1 MRALQL
7 RPRAPPGAGRCVGR
21 GRGAGPAPAF
31 PPPAPPTPPP
41 LTSRVTATRATAP
54 DAAPAAPAPA
64 GAPRRGLTYTQ
75 HEGNSWE
82 ATFEPTGVCGWIVGW
97 RMGRGRGGQ
106 RLAPVPPPSVSS
118 SSLSQGTTILVD
130 PWLVGELTF
139 GDTPWLYKGSKKA
152 LPTPDLAAVCAR
164 AAAIL
169 ISQGLPDHA
178 HGPTL
183 AALPCKSKPVVCSA
197 AAEGVVRGAGFT
209 DVTVLRHGDT
219 ATLANG
225 ALTVTATQGALVGP
239 PWSERE
245 CGFVVEVKG
254 EGKES
259 PPIRLY
265 YEPHCDAPA
274 DTLAAIG
281 TVDVVVTPAASQR
294 LAGYPLVMGD
304 ENAVATARALNPAVV
319 VPLTNADFT
328 ATGPLAA
335 VIQQVGDEAGLQAK
349 LTAAGLRARVVG
361 AAAPGA
367 GRAIEL

>member
-1 MRALQL
+1 M
-7 RPRAPPGAGRCVGR
+7 
-21 GRGAGPAPAF
+21 
-31 PPPAPPTPPP
+31 
-41 LTSRVTATRATAP
+41 
-54 DAAPAAPAPA
+54 
-64 GAPRRGLTYTQ
+64 
-75 HEGNSWE
+75 
-82 ATFEPTGVCGWIVGW
+82 
-97 RMGRGRGGQ
+97 
-106 RLAPVPPPSVSS
+106 
-118 SSLSQGTTILVD
+118 
-130 PWLVGELTF
+130 
-139 GDTPWLYKGSKKA
+139 
-152 LPTPDLAAVCAR
+152 
-164 AAAIL
+164 
-169 ISQGLPDHA
+169 PDHA

-274 DTLAAIG
+274 ATLATIG

-367 GRAIEL
+367 GRAIEAGRRGQGQEVAGSGGVVAGSSGDGGAQVRRRRAGEGRVLVEGRGVEAGGGRRRLDFRGRRD